1 MRWQAIMYDAECKQN
16 RKLEKNWLKMLHCP
30 KQVKELS
37 AFGKES
43 IAAVKDMK
51 FRNARSAFQATLQE
65 DIGLIHNSEKTMTFA
80 DKTSN
85 IYRFTQEE
93 HNKLLRNVITS
104 KY

>member
-37 AFGKES
+37 TFGKES

-93 HNKLLRNVITS
+93 HSKLLRNVITS